1 MKQIYINLPVQNL
14 ENSQVFYTQL
24 GFSMDPIFSDNQQK
38 CMVWSEQIYV
48 MLQTMEV
55 FRLYNRKTISDPKTY
70 INASFTLPVEG
81 LDQVNEILNKGLE
94 ARGKEPI
101 PMIDEGYMQIR
112 RIEDLD
118 GHTWDIIYLD
128 RVKFSQNR

>member
-1 MKQIYINLPVQNL
+1 
-14 ENSQVFYTQL
+14 
-24 GFSMDPIFSDNQQK
+24 
-38 CMVWSEQIYV
+38 
-48 MLQTMEV
+48 
-55 FRLYNRKTISDPKTY
+55 
-70 INASFTLPVEG
+70 
-81 LDQVNEILNKGLE
+81 LNKGLE
-94 ARGKEPI
+94 AGGKEPI